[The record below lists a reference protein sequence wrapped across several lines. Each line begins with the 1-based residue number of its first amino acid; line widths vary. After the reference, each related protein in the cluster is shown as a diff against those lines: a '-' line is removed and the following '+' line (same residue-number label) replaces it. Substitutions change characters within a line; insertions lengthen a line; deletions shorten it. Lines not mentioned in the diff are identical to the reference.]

1 MTKRPFQKKHLIQ
14 VFVGGGSLAL
24 MYAGI
29 DSDFSWWPGL
39 ILVGLGGIIAIAK
52 PRRQTVADWIV
63 RWTGRLPKM
72 SKSLYLIGAGMGVF
86 IFTLALTIFIVVIVG
101 WNNEGNVGENNEEH
115 HLDGLIIGI
124 PDFIPIAGTLLGL
137 VLIGSGTIWALV
149 DTILAYNH
157 KRQFKPGQTD
167 NPHSRAWIA
176 LLAGLLSFFAIIGIV
191 IGFIIFVVWLFL
203 NSLPGGI

>member
-1 MTKRPFQKKHLIQ
+1 
-14 VFVGGGSLAL
+14 
-24 MYAGI
+24 
-29 DSDFSWWPGL
+29 
-39 ILVGLGGIIAIAK
+39 
-52 PRRQTVADWIV
+52 
-63 RWTGRLPKM
+63 M

-101 WNNEGNVGENNEEH
+101 WNNEEDD
-115 HLDGLIIGI
+115 LDGPLI
-124 PDFIPIAGTLLGL
+124 IPIAGTLLGL
-137 VLIGSGTIWALV
+137 ILIGSGTIWALV

-191 IGFIIFVVWLFL
+191 IGFIVLLVWSVL

>member
-14 VFVGGGSLAL
+14 VFVGVGVGLLIMAGADLVISL
-24 MYAGI
+24 
-29 DSDFSWWPGL
+29 WPGL
-39 ILVGLGGIIAIAK
+39 ILVGLGGIIAIAE

-101 WNNEGNVGENNEEH
+101 GNNEEH

-137 VLIGSGTIWALV
+137 ILIGSGTIWALV

-157 KRQFKPGQTD
+157 KRQFKLGQTD
-167 NPHSRAWIA
+167 NPRIA

-191 IGFIIFVVWLFL
+191 IGFIVLLVWSIFDGHWF
-203 NSLPGGI
+203 